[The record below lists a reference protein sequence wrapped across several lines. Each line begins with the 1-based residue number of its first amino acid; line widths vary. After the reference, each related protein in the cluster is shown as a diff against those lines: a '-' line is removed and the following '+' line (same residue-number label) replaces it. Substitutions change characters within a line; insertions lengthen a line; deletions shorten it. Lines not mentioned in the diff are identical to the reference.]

1 MFCNTGSRTYRFIG
15 RWLDEAKVLILKS
28 YNIKKLLA
36 KKSQKSFAVNIFY
49 YS

>member
-36 KKSQKSFAVNIFY
+36 SQKSFAVNIFY